1 MSSEEELTVNM
12 KEWSVFA
19 EEQVVQF
26 GLSDCSRHKTSCS
39 AKGCSSL
46 HSSQRWASCL
56 HRWWSFLWR
65 LNSQQPRHPPGGK
78 PQHKQGSTLHML
90 AELFCWKA
98 GAAQQAQGKASRE
111 VYTHW
116 LSQKKLAGH
125 HCWKLKPTPNL
136 NQTTGRDL
144 SMLHLQYVD
153 DIELCNFIFVRY
165 LETGWKARRECQRFC
180 YYEKPSKDKQM
191 LMLAK
196 ASTSKAF
203 FNSSM
208 K

>member
-1 MSSEEELTVNM
+1 MSSKEELTVNM

-26 GLSDCSRHKTSCS
+26 GLSDCSRHKTSCP

-56 HRWWSFLWR
+56 RRWWSFMWG
-65 LNSQQPRHPPGGK
+65 LNSQQPRHPPGRK

-90 AELFCWKA
+90 AELTFLLES
-98 GAAQQAQGKASRE
+98 GSSSASARQSFLGSL
-111 VYTHW
+111 HW

-125 HCWKLKPTPNL
+125 HRWKLKPTSNL

-144 SMLHLQYVD
+144 SMLHLQYGD
-153 DIELCNFIFVRY
+153 DIELCNLY
-165 LETGWKARRECQRFC
+165 LWGTLRLGGRPEGSAKDSVIM
-180 YYEKPSKDKQM
+180 KSHPKISKCWC
-191 LMLAK
+191 
-196 ASTSKAF
+196 
-203 FNSSM
+203 
-208 K
+208 